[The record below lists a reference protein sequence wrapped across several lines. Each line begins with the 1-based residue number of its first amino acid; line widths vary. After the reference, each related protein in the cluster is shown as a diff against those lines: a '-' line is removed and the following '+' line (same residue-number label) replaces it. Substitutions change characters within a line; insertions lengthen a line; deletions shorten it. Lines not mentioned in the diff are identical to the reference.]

1 MSAALAPAP
10 AAAAAAAAAPA
21 PLQWTKETFQE
32 PNVPKKMCARRRA
45 LNFRRLPPPPPPAA
59 AAARRRRSPAAACG
73 RKTLHPPTH
82 PPPHPPRRDSDRIAF
97 EVMPP
102 AEIVGVAELRVH
114 ERALYRMPERRPQ
127 AAGVLDPRLGVSS
140 KRAICETCGQALAEC
155 TGHFGYIAL
164 ELPVFHIGYFRPTL
178 QVLQCVCKAC
188 ARVLLTP
195 EERRQAARR
204 LRGARGGERA
214 AREAAFR
221 RVLDRCKRVRACPH
235 CGELNGVVK
244 KAPASL
250 KIVHDPWGAPPKG
263 EAKPGA
269 GWAARESYVAELRG
283 ALAANPALGASMRNV
298 VDDLNPLRVLGLF
311 SAVPD
316 ADCELLDLAGRPE
329 HLLLTR
335 LPVPPVCIRPSVEV
349 DGGAGSNEDDLTM
362 KLMQIVEVNNI
373 LRAGLARGL
382 PVPTLAEN
390 WDFLQVRRSGG
401 VSIHS
406 NSIFIHTARRRCAE
420 TNYAP
425 SRPSSNLSAHLLPFL
440 HPPSARRSSARS
452 TSTQTSRAS
461 PRCTRCPASRR
472 AASSS
477 GSRGSRAASAA
488 TSPASA
494 STSPAARSSHPART
508 SPCPRSASRV

>member
-1 MSAALAPAP
+1 VITHFERDARPRTDRALIAPAMSAALAP
-10 AAAAAAAAAPA
+10 AAAAAAAAIAAAAPA
-21 PLQWTKETFQE
+21 PLMSTKETFQE

-45 LNFRRLPPPPPPAA
+45 VNS
-59 AAARRRRSPAAACG
+59 AAARRRRSPAAADAAAPSP
-73 RKTLHPPTH
+73 KTYTPTH
-82 PPPHPPRRDSDRIAF
+82 PPSHHRPRHHSDRIAF

-102 AEIVGVAELRVH
+102 AEIVSVAELRVH

-140 KRAICETCGQALAEC
+140 KRATCETCGQALAEC

-269 GWAARESYVAELRG
+269 GWAAREAYVAELRG

-390 WDFLQVRRSGG
+390 WDFLQVRGQG
-401 VSIHS
+401 VI
-406 NSIFIHTARRRCAE
+406 
-420 TNYAP
+420 
-425 SRPSSNLSAHLLPFL
+425 
-440 HPPSARRSSARS
+440 
-452 TSTQTSRAS
+452 
-461 PRCTRCPASRR
+461 
-472 AASSS
+472 
-477 GSRGSRAASAA
+477 
-488 TSPASA
+488 
-494 STSPAARSSHPART
+494 
-508 SPCPRSASRV
+508 